1 MKIEETEPNNRI
13 ALLMNKNS
21 YAGRQYLSNLT
32 NFDIDVITVGNFSET
47 DKLEDER
54 CGNLWKPVKEEN
66 LKKYFKFYNFENLK
80 SEDLKIFLRDKNYN
94 ICIQGGT
101 GILRKGIIQSFS
113 LGILNFHPGDLPR
126 YRGCSA
132 PEWQIYEGNEVICT
146 CHLIDEGIDTGDIVS
161 KKVLNIDLA
170 SYNSFR
176 ASIYP
181 EIAIFV
187 AEVLEK
193 ITKDP
198 SIISNSSK
206 QNEDMA
212 KYREYIGEN
221 KILQLDKSLK
231 AANGRGISNP

>member
-1 MKIEETEPNNRI
+1 M
-13 ALLMNKNS
+13 
-21 YAGRQYLSNLT
+21 
-32 NFDIDVITVGNFSET
+32 
-47 DKLEDER
+47 
-54 CGNLWKPVKEEN
+54 
-66 LKKYFKFYNFENLK
+66 
-80 SEDLKIFLRDKNYN
+80 
-94 ICIQGGT
+94 
-101 GILRKGIIQSFS
+101 
-113 LGILNFHPGDLPR
+113 
-126 YRGCSA
+126 
-132 PEWQIYEGNEVICT
+132 
-146 CHLIDEGIDTGDIVS
+146 IDEGIDTGDIIS

-198 SIISNSSK
+198 SIISNSTR
-206 QNEDMA
+206 QNEDIA

-231 AANGRGISNP
+231 AANGKGTSNR